1 MSTELLRYSLS
12 GSTMGT
18 RFSAVLQAAAG
29 LDTEALGAV
38 LQTAVDR
45 VDRQM
50 STWKPD
56 SDLMRL
62 NAAPCRQWL
71 AVPDELFRVLL
82 GALQVSVASGGAFE
96 IAVGELVTAYGF
108 GPPSS
113 VGSIPARPER
123 ASERLEIDPEGKRV
137 RKHGPLTLD
146 LNGIAKG
153 FAVDQMAR
161 CLEAHGITSYLV
173 GIDGEMRTRGLKA
186 DGSDWKVALERPVRG
201 RREVLG
207 ALELSDIA
215 IATSGDYRHW
225 REQGGQSYSHT
236 MDPATGAPLQSNLAS
251 VSVLCA
257 SCMQADAWATA
268 LMVLGPERGRAL
280 AEREGLAAIFVL
292 REGDELREVT
302 VGL

>member
-71 AVPDELFRVLL
+71 AVPDELLRVLL

-108 GPPSS
+108 GPQAA
-113 VGSIPARPER
+113 VGCTPGRPGR

-161 CLEAHGITSYLV
+161 CLGAQGITSYLV
-173 GIDGEMRTRGLKA
+173 GIDGEMRARGLKA
-186 DGSDWKVALERPVRG
+186 DGAAWKVALERPLRG

-225 REQGGQSYSHT
+225 RERDGQSYSHT
-236 MDPATGAPLQSNLAS
+236 MDPAIGAPLQSNLAS

-257 SCMQADAWATA
+257 SCMHADAWATA

-292 REGDELREVT
+292 REGDQLREVM
-302 VGL
+302 VGF

>member
-1 MSTELLRYSLS
+1 
-12 GSTMGT
+12 
-18 RFSAVLQAAAG
+18 
-29 LDTEALGAV
+29 
-38 LQTAVDR
+38 
-45 VDRQM
+45 M

-62 NAAPCRQWL
+62 NAAPCGQWL
-71 AVPDELFRVLL
+71 AVPDELLRVLL

-113 VGSIPARPER
+113 VGSIPGRPGR
-123 ASERLEIDPEGKRV
+123 ASELLEIDPEGQRV

-161 CLEAHGITSYLV
+161 CLEAQGITSYLV
-173 GIDGEMRTRGLKA
+173 SIDGAMRARGLKA
-186 DGSDWKVALERPVRG
+186 DGSAWKVALERPVRG

-225 REQGGQSYSHT
+225 RERDTQSYSHT
-236 MDPATGAPLQSNLAS
+236 MDPSTGAPLQSNLAS
-251 VSVLCA
+251 ADTAAILEETARRGPVSGVLHCFT
-257 SCMQADAWATA
+257 S
-268 LMVLGPERGRAL
+268 GRAL

-292 REGDELREVT
+292 REGDELREVM
-302 VGL
+302 VGF